1 MLKKTGCP
9 KKIEPLSQQRLVIN
23 RRIQI
28 DMREL
33 KFTFVR
39 SSGPG
44 GQNVNKVNTKA
55 VLRWPV
61 EATESLPED
70 VRERFISAYRRRLN
84 DQGQLVVSSQRY
96 RDQRRNVNDCLEKL
110 RAMVAR
116 VAKPPRIRKKTRP
129 TAAAV
134 ARRLE
139 QKQKQSQKKQARKF
153 RAESE

>member
-1 MLKKTGCP
+1 M
-9 KKIEPLSQQRLVIN
+9 SNSLVIN
-23 RRIQI
+23 RRIKVN
-28 DMREL
+28 MREL

-61 EATESLPED
+61 ASTPSLPED
-70 VRERFISAYRRRLN
+70 VRERFLSAHRRRLN
-84 DQGQLVVSSQRY
+84 DQGELVVSSQRY
-96 RDQRRNVNDCLEKL
+96 RDQHRNVNDCLEKL
-110 RAMVAR
+110 RAMITRA
-116 VAKPPRIRKKTRP
+116 AKPPRVRRRTRP

-139 QKQKQSQKKQARKF
+139 RKQRQSQKKDARKF
-153 RAESE
+153 RAEPD